1 MGMRFSERYKIIPLT
16 ESADVTTAGVD
27 TQAIHVGKLHEV
39 CFLLQFGSVVADDVL
54 KVYVGAATA
63 TKTTAVA
70 FKYRLA
76 AADTKVAL
84 SDTLGAFT
92 SVASTGLTL
101 TAATFDHRLVV
112 VEIDSQAID
121 DATPWVILEIA
132 GSATTQNVTILAI
145 AWPRYASNAGTPTA
159 I

>member
-1 MGMRFSERYKIIPLT
+1 MRFSEHYKIIPLT

-27 TQAIHVGKLHEV
+27 SQSVHMGKVHEA
-39 CFLLQFGSVVADDVL
+39 CFLLNFGAITADDTL

-63 TKTTAVA
+63 TKTTAIA

-76 AADTKVAL
+76 AADTKSAL

-92 SVASTGLTL
+92 DVASTGLTL
-101 TAATFDHRLVV
+101 TAATFDHKLVV
-112 VEIDSQAID
+112 VEIDSQAIA
-121 DATPWVILEIA
+121 DATPWVTLEIA
-132 GSATTQNVTILAI
+132 GSATTQNVSIVAI
-145 AWPRYASNAGTPTA
+145 ADPRFASNSGTPTV